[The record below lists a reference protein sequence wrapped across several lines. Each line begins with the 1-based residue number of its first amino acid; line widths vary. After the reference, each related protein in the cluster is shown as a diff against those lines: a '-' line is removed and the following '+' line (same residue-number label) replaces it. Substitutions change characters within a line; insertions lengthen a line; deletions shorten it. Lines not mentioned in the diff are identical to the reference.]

1 MKVKECKEGSRED
14 DNGNEGNN
22 CNVEKMCIEETDDEA
37 RKEHD
42 DAYACIQITRVG
54 LQNPEPDRFHP
65 TNKHWR
71 KEQCSRLGFHYPIDL
86 PDREIKQ
93 QLRPPS
99 QVDKILI
106 IGDGCCLY

>member
-1 MKVKECKEGSRED
+1 MEMKQITVMLK
-14 DNGNEGNN
+14 
-22 CNVEKMCIEETDDEA
+22 KMCIEETDDEA

-71 KEQCSRLGFHYPIDL
+71 KEQCSRLGFPYPIDL

-99 QVDKILI
+99 QVDKTLI